1 METGYKTVSCVKFFA
16 ILIAFVPLISAAA
29 EVDFSC
35 MKEQVRPIIQVTD
48 QHQEFDVVIRNQC
61 PGAAYWSVCIERMNP
76 WTHEVVETHTPSGYV
91 EAEKRA
97 RVNLQMK
104 ATPSP
109 YSDENRAQAFYVS
122 HAYDISEPRRAAC
135 VASQC
140 EARKKDL
147 RAEASRNSRA
157 WSRAKVELQE
167 TMEAECPDDG
177 WSRSDADTC
186 RRNIADGMAEQMA
199 AYAATDAE
207 LREQLAAIDPE
218 TCTVHGGSILELNK
232 VN

>member
-1 METGYKTVSCVKFFA
+1 MEIGYKPAGYAKVLALLVALFPVQSM
-16 ILIAFVPLISAAA
+16 SA
-29 EVDFSC
+29 EVNFAC

-48 QHQEFDVVIRNQC
+48 QHREYDVVIRNQC
-61 PGAAYWSVCIERMNP
+61 PGAAYWSVCIERMDP

-109 YSDENRAQAFYVS
+109 YNETVRAQAFYVS
-122 HAYDISEPRRAAC
+122 HAYAINEPTRASC

-140 EARKKDL
+140 ESKKKDL
-147 RAEASRNSRA
+147 RDQAAQNSRA
-157 WSRAKVELQE
+157 WSRAKEELAA
-167 TMEAECPDDG
+167 TLEAECPDDG

-186 RRNIADGMAEQMA
+186 RKNLQEGAAEQMA
-199 AYAATDAE
+199 AFAATDEKLA
-207 LREQLAAIDPE
+207 EQLAAIDPE
-218 TCTVHGGSILELNK
+218 TCTVYGGDILELKK

>member
-1 METGYKTVSCVKFFA
+1 
-16 ILIAFVPLISAAA
+16 
-29 EVDFSC
+29 
-35 MKEQVRPIIQVTD
+35 
-48 QHQEFDVVIRNQC
+48 
-61 PGAAYWSVCIERMNP
+61 
-76 WTHEVVETHTPSGYV
+76 
-91 EAEKRA
+91 
-97 RVNLQMK
+97 
-104 ATPSP
+104 
-109 YSDENRAQAFYVS
+109 
-122 HAYDISEPRRAAC
+122 

-140 EARKKDL
+140 EAKKKDL

>member
-1 METGYKTVSCVKFFA
+1 MKIAYKTA
-16 ILIAFVPLISAAA
+16 GYAMNLALLIAYLPVQLSAA
-29 EVDFSC
+29 EVNFDC

-61 PGAAYWSVCIERMNP
+61 PGAAYWSVCIERLDP

-122 HAYDISEPRRAAC
+122 HAYDIHEPPRASC

-140 EARKKDL
+140 EAGKKEL
-147 RAEASRNSRA
+147 RAKASQNARA
-157 WSRAKVELQE
+157 WSQAKIELQK

-186 RRNIADGMAEQMA
+186 RQNIEDDTAEQMA
-199 AYAATDAE
+199 AYEATDTA
-207 LREQLAAIDPE
+207 LREQLASIDPE
-218 TCTVHGGSILELNK
+218 TCTVHGGGILELKK